1 MWLLSPLT
9 PGLRPAGSVMNSDR
23 ATQLKALEET
33 LGYTFRDP
41 ALMDCALTH
50 RSFANE
56 NPDLL
61 KQDNERFEFLG
72 DAVLTLCI
80 SDMLM
85 KRFPECS
92 EGELSKI
99 RSSIVNE
106 RPLARLARELCI
118 GDYLLLGRG
127 EDISGGRAKRSI
139 LANTLEAIIAAVYF
153 DSGFEG
159 VYAFIEMRFLPLLES
174 GTAKVRYQDYKT
186 ALQEITQN
194 RFRVVPKYSIIR
206 EFGPDH
212 DKVFQ
217 VGLAVGDIVS
227 TAGLGHNKKEAEQRA
242 ARKALEAI
250 EKLPPNGSEEVTG
263 DQ

>member
-1 MWLLSPLT
+1 
-9 PGLRPAGSVMNSDR
+9 MNSDR
-23 ATQLKALEET
+23 GTQLKALEQI

-41 ALMDCALTH
+41 EFMDCALTH

-56 NPDLL
+56 NPDLK

-85 KRFPECS
+85 KRFPACS

-106 RPLARLARELCI
+106 RPLAKLARELRI

-153 DSGFEG
+153 DAGFDG
-159 VYAFIEMRFLPLLES
+159 VYAFIEMLFLPLLDA
-174 GTAKVRYQDYKT
+174 GAARVRYQDYKT

-194 RFRVVPKYSIIR
+194 LFRVIPKYSIIR
-206 EFGPDH
+206 QYGPDH

-217 VGLAVGDIVS
+217 VGLSIGDIVK
-227 TAGLGHNKKEAEQRA
+227 TAGLGRNKKEAEQHA
-242 ARKALEAI
+242 AKKALEAI
-250 EKLPPNGSEEVTG
+250 EKLPLEMRNEERGVRSEEEEQHGTR
-263 DQ
+263 